1 MDELNEH
8 FRRENP
14 EAEGEDSEVIGDIM
28 DLGVHVERSDDDLGF
43 EIDEAN

>member
-8 FRRENP
+8 FKRENP
-14 EAEGEDSEVIGDIM
+14 EASDDGDEVIGDIM
-28 DLGVHVERSDDDLGF
+28 DLGVQVERSDDDLGF